1 DGDVPAW
8 ASARSRSAGL
18 SAREWDVLALLMTGL
33 SNRVIAARLSI
44 SPNTVN
50 KHVARIL
57 DKLTARSRAQAIAI
71 VLGLESVP

>member
-1 DGDVPAW
+1 
-8 ASARSRSAGL
+8 
-18 SAREWDVLALLMTGL
+18 
-33 SNRVIAARLSI
+33 
-44 SPNTVN
+44 VN